1 MYGSG
6 PVQFVEFNQV
16 FFFLSLAIVVNFERK
31 KIIRIWA
38 GVLICFWFLAYTF
51 MGGSVLFSA
60 IVSFLFFLTTE
71 RNTVLFWLV
80 FGVYSLVRNRRCN
93 IIFSVLYLLASFI
106 FGVDCCFI
114 MEDLA
119 G

>member
-60 IVSFLFFLTTE
+60 IVSFLFFPHDRE
-71 RNTVLFWLV
+71 KYCFVLVGIWSV
-80 FGVYSLVRNRRCN
+80 F
-93 IIFSVLYLLASFI
+93 
-106 FGVDCCFI
+106 FG
-114 MEDLA
+114 
-119 G
+119 